1 MMNFNIILLFAIC
14 GFTQAKLINLSC
26 KQIRAFVDGHNA
38 RRLQLVKGQVPGQ
51 PPASDMKLMMWD
63 NELEAKAAKW
73 ASRNNFAH
81 NPDKTIGSRRF
92 HTGENLYWYATTD
105 LTHKLDVESS
115 LKSWF
120 DEHRNYSYGPLTM
133 RDFNR
138 STKKQIGHYTQMAW
152 ANTIYVGCAIS
163 QYTKNNFKEFLVVCN
178 YGPGGNYIGQKPYE
192 SRRRRGG
199 TNALACGA
207 KNCSQRYGDRC

>member
-1 MMNFNIILLFAIC
+1 MVNFKIILLLAIC
-14 GFTQAKLINLSC
+14 GFTRAKLINLSC

-73 ASRNNFAH
+73 ASRNHFAH
-81 NPDKTIGSRRF
+81 NPDKTIGSHRF

-115 LKSWF
+115 LRSWF
-120 DEHRNYSYGPLTM
+120 DEHLNYSYGPLTM
-133 RDFNR
+133 RDFNK
-138 STKKQIGHYTQMAW
+138 SSKKQIGHYTQMAW
-152 ANTIYVGCAIS
+152 ANTMYVGCAIS

-192 SRRRRGG
+192 SRRRHASA
-199 TNALACGA
+199 NALICGA